1 MVQQN
6 MVYVPYF
13 GGWPMLSCLP
23 SPAITAS
30 FPASFASRPGSLANT
45 LQLKEPA
52 NVFDDRS
59 MLDNGKQGHPCAGTQ
74 VRSCLWMSQ
83 NKEWQKLAANF
94 LLGTFQA

>member
-1 MVQQN
+1 MFHILRDGPCYHVCHPQQS
-6 MVYVPYF
+6 P
-13 GGWPMLSCLP
+13 LP
-23 SPAITAS
+23 
-30 FPASFASRPGSLANT
+30 FPLVLQVSRPGSLADT

-94 LLGTFQA
+94 LLGTFQT